1 MSYSEKCV
9 SCGISVFYAMS
20 NEKCRALCPAFYV
33 FVVRCLEVEL
43 EANLSI
49 CKKIKIE
56 SVALNLCSNLLVK
69 NFITI

>member
-1 MSYSEKCV
+1 MSYLEKCV
-9 SCGISVFYAMS
+9 SCRISVFYAMG
-20 NEKCRALCPAFYV
+20 NKKCRAQCSAFSV

-56 SVALNLCSNLLVK
+56 SVALNLCSNLLVEYLLR
-69 NFITI
+69 I